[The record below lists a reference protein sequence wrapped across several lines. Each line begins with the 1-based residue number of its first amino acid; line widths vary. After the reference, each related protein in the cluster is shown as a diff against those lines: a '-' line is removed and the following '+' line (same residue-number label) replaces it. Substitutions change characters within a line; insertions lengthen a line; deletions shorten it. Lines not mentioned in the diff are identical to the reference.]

1 MWRLVLAYFVPK
13 RWRSTSYIVVL
24 FIVTVFAFVWISNLN
39 SSPVIDFGESYEV
52 IDINITSEH
61 IGINQC
67 PVCFGRNKS
76 ICDGIL
82 EKTVKLRRKK
92 DSFTANKWRPRAHGL
107 WNMERI
113 SVKHF
118 GTSSEFYKLDNELCS
133 LIGKIN
139 TPCKVQEVAW
149 NSFLNPL
156 SVESAIQ
163 GTMDCPSERLMTK
176 VKQIYNVKEG
186 DTASSNTLHLTSTLN
201 LNQEPIIFQLFPA
214 ENGWPFPKFYGSC
227 GRAVVVEDV
236 GVPLDSYLSEPWI
249 ERAKLAL
256 EVIKIAKRLMSNRER
271 WGLYWT
277 EIALVNFAV
286 TNTTVK
292 LVDAN
297 QILVVDLSDS
307 KIKAESKKTVN
318 HCDGEDL
325 NCLSFSPT
333 ELCQGTVRDQN
344 YYAVCRSVLA
354 DIGSRKGL
362 LHSPPEENGFQVMLN
377 EALTECIAAQ
387 TIRREEA
394 IDLIVGLLRSK
405 ITAKRTS

>member
-24 FIVTVFAFVWISNLN
+24 FVVTVFAFVWITNLD

-92 DSFTANKWRPRAHGL
+92 ESFTADRWRPRAHGL

-113 SVKHF
+113 SIKHF

-156 SVESAIQ
+156 SVE
-163 GTMDCPSERLMTK
+163 R
-176 VKQIYNVKEG
+176 
-186 DTASSNTLHLTSTLN
+186 
-201 LNQEPIIFQLFPA
+201 
-214 ENGWPFPKFYGSC
+214 
-227 GRAVVVEDV
+227 
-236 GVPLDSYLSEPWI
+236 
-249 ERAKLAL
+249 
-256 EVIKIAKRLMSNRER
+256 
-271 WGLYWT
+271 
-277 EIALVNFAV
+277 
-286 TNTTVK
+286 
-292 LVDAN
+292 
-297 QILVVDLSDS
+297 
-307 KIKAESKKTVN
+307 
-318 HCDGEDL
+318 
-325 NCLSFSPT
+325 
-333 ELCQGTVRDQN
+333 
-344 YYAVCRSVLA
+344 
-354 DIGSRKGL
+354 
-362 LHSPPEENGFQVMLN
+362 
-377 EALTECIAAQ
+377 
-387 TIRREEA
+387 
-394 IDLIVGLLRSK
+394 
-405 ITAKRTS
+405 